1 MVKTGK
7 RKCNVTALPGKSPN
21 PSLHADQDGGFDAL
35 RSVTASRS
43 GGVSVCGDAGCDGV
57 KQLAVRAEAQQ
68 TVVLLSLTV
77 NQTSG
82 VSQCP
87 PPFHFFFFFF

>member
-1 MVKTGK
+1 M
-7 RKCNVTALPGKSPN
+7 
-21 PSLHADQDGGFDAL
+21 HADKDGGFDAL

-68 TVVLLSLTV
+68 TVVLLLLTV

-82 VSQCP
+82 IFQRLP
-87 PPFHFFFFFF
+87 LFHLVFFF